1 MQGLYY
7 RPVDLSQ
14 RATLILCGSNSTL
27 VGIEP
32 SAELSSA
39 RDSAKW
45 VLPAINRVRLHTLEV
60 WCINYRDIA
69 RRRLDCYTAFT

>member
-14 RATLILCGSNSTL
+14 RAILTLCGSNSTL

-32 SAELSSA
+32 STELSSA
-39 RDSAKW
+39 RDSDKW
-45 VLPAINRVRLHTLEV
+45 VRPGINRVKLHSLEV
-60 WCINYRDIA
+60 WCINYMDIA